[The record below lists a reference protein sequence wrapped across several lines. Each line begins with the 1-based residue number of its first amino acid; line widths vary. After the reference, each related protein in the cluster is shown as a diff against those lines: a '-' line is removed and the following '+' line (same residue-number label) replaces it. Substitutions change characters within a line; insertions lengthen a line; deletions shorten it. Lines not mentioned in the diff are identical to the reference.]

1 MKKTGKRK
9 GGFISFVLIVL
20 GIFCLIYLVS
30 TGGEL
35 KQIMGGERRAR
46 TIRVEVLNSTD
57 IFGLAKLV
65 AERLE
70 KRGFDV
76 IEIGNA
82 KEKLKRTVIL
92 DRKKQGCENA
102 RFVRRWVGRGEVQ
115 YFPDPSL
122 IMDVSVI
129 LGEDFQKK

>member
-1 MKKTGKRK
+1 MEKTGKRK
-9 GGFISFVLIVL
+9 GNFVSFILIVL
-20 GIFCLIYLVS
+20 GIFCLIYLIS

-35 KQIMGGERRAR
+35 KQIIGGEKRAR
-46 TIRVEVLNSTD
+46 TIRVEVLNGTD
-57 IFGLAKLV
+57 IDGLAKLV
-65 AERLE
+65 AERLK

-76 IEIGNA
+76 IEVGNA

-129 LGEDFQKK
+129 LGEDFQKQ

>member
-1 MKKTGKRK
+1 MEKTGKRK
-9 GGFISFVLIVL
+9 GNFVSFILIVL
-20 GIFCLIYLVS
+20 GIFCLVYLIS

-35 KQIMGGERRAR
+35 KQIIGGEKRAR
-46 TIRVEVLNSTD
+46 TIRVEVLNGTD
-57 IFGLAKLV
+57 INGLAKLV
-65 AERLE
+65 AERLK

-76 IEIGNA
+76 IEVGNA

-129 LGEDFQKK
+129 LGEDFQKQ